1 MAQVGLNDLHFAIL
15 TEDTKDTLTYEVPEP
30 MVGAINAT
38 INPTVNT
45 QELYA
50 DDQLWES
57 ISALGKI
64 EVEIETADLPLKVRA
79 KVLGNKYEN
88 GVLIESKDDVPP
100 YLALGFKSLRKGG
113 KYRYVWLL
121 KGVAQPMG
129 EEYTTKKDNV
139 EHKTPVIRFTF
150 MPRIF
155 DGEWKRTA
163 DEDSDDFT
171 GSETWFEKVPGD
183 SEEVVGGEEE
193 SGD

>member
-193 SGD
+193 GGD